1 VRHWA
6 AVVALA
12 LALAASAVEAR
23 GWSWLGV
30 RIRDLSEQE
39 GDEIAKRHGIREGYG
54 VVIVEV
60 MEGTPAQ
67 RAGMKN
73 GDIVVSIDD
82 RPVTDTR
89 LLQRLIAAGPVER
102 DARLTVL
109 RPEGRRALGVRLI
122 PMPRP
127 IAGERVAA
135 EFGFILR
142 DPDPA
147 EVGGRRP
154 GASAPTVTLVTRG
167 SAAEKAGLETGDVIL
182 QINDTAV
189 VSRDAAREALA
200 DVATEQPFKLTV
212 RRGERH
218 LALDVPAAEP
228 RHSGR

>member
-1 VRHWA
+1 MRRWWA
-6 AVVALA
+6 ALA
-12 LALAASAVEAR
+12 LGLVLAASVAEAR

-39 GDEIAKRHGIREGYG
+39 GEEIAKQHGIREGYG

-73 GDIVVSIDD
+73 GDIVVAVDD

-109 RPEGRRALGVRLI
+109 RPEGRRPLGVRLVA
-122 PMPRP
+122 MPRP

-142 DPDPA
+142 DPEPP
-147 EVGGRRP
+147 EVGGRRA
-154 GASAPTVTLVTRG
+154 GAGAPTVTLVVRG
-167 SAAEKAGLETGDVIL
+167 SAAERAGLETGDVIL
-182 QINDTAV
+182 QINETAV

-200 DVATEQPFKLTV
+200 DLATERPFKLTV
-212 RRGERH
+212 RRGEQH
-218 LALDVPAAEP
+218 HALDVPAAE
-228 RHSGR
+228 RISGR

>member
-1 VRHWA
+1 MRHWA